1 MVGALTSGIVF
12 LAVGASCGFVSL
24 FYAIGVTRARR
35 LGKTTPS
42 PWRRLSFGSGIALIL
57 ISLIGPLDT
66 LSGEYFTAHMVQHLL
81 LMLIAPPLL
90 LMGAPVVM
98 VLRGLPAFM
107 QRPVF
112 VTVARNRVMRR
123 ITRTLLH
130 SHVALGLFLAT
141 LWLWHV
147 PQLYS
152 AAVDDDVIHLLEHT
166 TFFWP
171 AIFFWWNVVDSWPF
185 RARLSAPRRLLYIFF
200 ATAGLKLVGV
210 LITVS
215 GQVLYTA
222 YLLPRD
228 GTALSALED
237 QRIGGLIMWMG
248 AGLYMLLPLAVIFF
262 RWAQQDAAAAP
273 APPVGQSATG
283 MSSTQTNP
291 HEPL

>member
-1 MVGALTSGIVF
+1 MVSALAT
-12 LAVGASCGFVSL
+12 LAVGASAGLASL
-24 FYAIGVTRARR
+24 FYAIGITQAGRR
-35 LGKTTPS
+35 GRTTPS
-42 PWRRLSFGSGIALIL
+42 PWRRTSFGAGIALL
-57 ISLIGPLDT
+57 LVSLIGPMDT

-81 LMLIAPPLL
+81 LVLVVPPLL

-98 VLRGLPAFM
+98 VLRGLPGFL

-123 ITRTLLH
+123 ITATLLH

-152 AAVDDDVIHLLEHT
+152 SAVTDDWVHVLEHT

-185 RARLSAPRRLLYIFF
+185 RARLSAPRRLLYIFI

-228 GTALSALED
+228 GTAFDALED

-248 AGLYMLLPLAVIFF
+248 GGIYMIIPLAVIFF
-262 RWAQQDAAAAP
+262 TWAQQDAIAESGP
-273 APPVGQSATG
+273 A
-283 MSSTQTNP
+283 
-291 HEPL
+291 

>member
-1 MVGALTSGIVF
+1 MVGALTS
-12 LAVGASCGFVSL
+12 LAVGLSCGLVSL
-24 FYAIGVTRARR
+24 FYAIGVTRAQR
-35 LGKTTPS
+35 LGRSTPS

-57 ISLIGPLDT
+57 VSLIGPVDT
-66 LSGEYFTAHMVQHLL
+66 LSAQYFTMHMIQHLL

-90 LMGAPVVM
+90 LVGAPVVM
-98 VLRGLPAFM
+98 VLRGLPPFL

-123 ITRTLLH
+123 VTQTLLH

-152 AAVDDDVIHLLEHT
+152 SAVNDDFVHLLEHT
-166 TFFWP
+166 LFFWP
-171 AIFFWWNVVDSWPF
+171 SVFFWWNVVDSWPF

-222 YLLPRD
+222 YLLPRE
-228 GTALSALED
+228 GSAFAALDD

-248 AGLYMLLPLAVIFF
+248 GGLYMLLPLAVVFF
-262 RWAQQDAAAAP
+262 RWAQQDAAAPPPAP
-273 APPVGQSATG
+273 ARRSANAVPAPQSNA
-283 MSSTQTNP
+283 
-291 HEPL
+291 HDPL

>member
-1 MVGALTSGIVF
+1 MVAALTTGVLY
-12 LAVGASCGFVSL
+12 LAVGASCGLVSL
-24 FYAIGVTRARR
+24 FYAIGVTRAQR
-35 LGKTTPS
+35 LGRATPS
-42 PWRRLSFGSGIALIL
+42 PWRRISFGSGIALIL
-57 ISLIGPLDT
+57 ISLIGPVDT
-66 LSGEYFTAHMVQHLL
+66 LSGQYFTMHMIQHLL
-81 LMLIAPPLL
+81 LMLVAPPLL
-90 LMGAPVVM
+90 LVGAPVVM
-98 VLRGLPAFM
+98 VLRGLPPFL

-123 ITRTLLH
+123 ITQTLLH

-152 AAVDDDVIHLLEHT
+152 AAVNDDFVHLLEHT
-166 TFFWP
+166 LFFWP
-171 AIFFWWNVVDSWPF
+171 AVFFWWNVVDSWPF

-222 YLLPRD
+222 YLLPREGTD
-228 GTALSALED
+228 FTALDD

-248 AGLYMLLPLAVIFF
+248 GGLYMLLPLAIVFF
-262 RWAQQDAAAAP
+262 RWAQQDAMAAP
-273 APPVGQSATG
+273 TPPVRRSATG
-283 MSSTQTNP
+283 MASTQTNS

>member
-1 MVGALTSGIVF
+1 MVGALTT
-12 LAVGASCGFVSL
+12 LAVGASCGLAAL
-24 FYAIGVTRARR
+24 FYAVGVTRAQR
-35 LGKTTPS
+35 LGRATPP
-42 PWRRLSFGSGIALIL
+42 PWRRISFGAGIALVL
-57 ISLIGPLDT
+57 IALIGPVDT
-66 LSGEYFTAHMVQHLL
+66 LSGQYFTMHMAQHLL
-81 LMLIAPPLL
+81 LVLIAPPLL
-90 LMGAPVVM
+90 LLGAPVVM
-98 VLRGLPAFM
+98 VLRGLPPFL

-123 ITRTLLH
+123 VTRTLLH

-152 AAVDDDVIHLLEHT
+152 AAVTDDFVHLLEHT
-166 TFFWP
+166 AFFWP
-171 AIFFWWNVVDSWPF
+171 AVFFWWNVVDSWPF
-185 RARLSAPRRLLYIFF
+185 RARLSAPRRLLYIFL

-228 GTALSALED
+228 GTAFAALDD

-248 AGLYMLLPLAVIFF
+248 GGLYMLLPLAIIFF
-262 RWAQQDAAAAP
+262 RWAQQDAQAEPPTPGRETPGAAVAP
-273 APPVGQSATG
+273 SRNYHQ
-283 MSSTQTNP
+283 
-291 HEPL
+291 PL

>member
-1 MVGALTSGIVF
+1 MVGALTT
-12 LAVGASCGFVSL
+12 LAVGASCGLVSL
-24 FYAIGVTRARR
+24 FYAIGVTRAQRR
-35 LGKTTPS
+35 GRTTPS
-42 PWRRLSFGSGIALIL
+42 PWRRLSFGAGIALIVV
-57 ISLIGPLDT
+57 SLIGPLDT
-66 LSGEYFTAHMVQHLL
+66 LSGQSFTAHMVQHLL

-98 VLRGLPAFM
+98 VLRGLPPFL

-123 ITRTLLH
+123 ITQTLLH

-152 AAVDDDVIHLLEHT
+152 SAVNDDFVHLLEHT

-222 YLLPRD
+222 YLLPRE
-228 GTALSALED
+228 GTAFSALDD

-248 AGLYMLLPLAVIFF
+248 AGLYMLLPLAVVFF
-262 RWAQQDAAAAP
+262 RWAQQDANAAP
-273 APPVGQSATG
+273 APAGRSRGVVSPAPRNYQ
-283 MSSTQTNP
+283 Q
-291 HEPL
+291 PL

>member
-1 MVGALTSGIVF
+1 MVSALTS
-12 LAVGASCGFVSL
+12 LAVGVSCGLVSL
-24 FYAIGVTRARR
+24 FYAIGVTRAQR
-35 LGKTTPS
+35 LGRTTPS
-42 PWRRLSFGSGIALIL
+42 LWRRISFGSGIALIL
-57 ISLIGPLDT
+57 ISLIGPVDT
-66 LSGEYFTAHMVQHLL
+66 LSGQYFTVHMIQHLL

-90 LMGAPVVM
+90 LVGAPVVI
-98 VLRGLPAFM
+98 VLRGLPPFL

-123 ITRTLLH
+123 ITQTLLH

-152 AAVDDDVIHLLEHT
+152 AAVNDDLVHLLEHT
-166 TFFWP
+166 LFFWP
-171 AIFFWWNVVDSWPF
+171 SVFFWWNVVDSWPF

-222 YLLPRD
+222 YLLPRE
-228 GTALSALED
+228 GTALAALDD

-248 AGLYMLLPLAVIFF
+248 GGLYMLLPLAIVFF
-262 RWAQQDAAAAP
+262 RWAQQDAMAAP
-273 APPVGQSATG
+273 SAPVRPSANAAPSPQSNA
-283 MSSTQTNP
+283 
-291 HEPL
+291 HDPL